1 MVMDT
6 YFSAAGK
13 LLSEN
18 PQKYEII
25 NQGISGN
32 RIVELYIR
40 IKRTLM
46 TCVILCSI
54 DNGEAVENAY
64 KVDSLKEVIDPFTDC
79 ERYVT

>member
-13 LLSEN
+13 PLSEN

-32 RIVELYIR
+32 RIVELYI
-40 IKRTLM
+40 
-46 TCVILCSI
+46 
-54 DNGEAVENAY
+54 Y
-64 KVDSLKEVIDPFTDC
+64 KD
-79 ERYVT
+79 